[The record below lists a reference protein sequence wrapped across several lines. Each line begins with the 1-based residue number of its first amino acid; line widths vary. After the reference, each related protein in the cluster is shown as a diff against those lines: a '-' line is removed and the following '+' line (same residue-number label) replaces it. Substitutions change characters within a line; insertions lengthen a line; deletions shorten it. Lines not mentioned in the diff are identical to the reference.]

1 MANPGDVLG
10 SITKNSDLPKP
21 ETAEAVTRR
30 RKVKALIVNDSV
42 QALTT
47 ESVEKQGDKE
57 LGSSKQV
64 ESEIK
69 SLISSGQAIDPPF
82 DMFVL
87 STMSE
92 YNSEMGPCID
102 AMKTNIDGFGHRLI
116 YRGEQKELETDKVLA
131 RKVREERVRLENF
144 FLYAGLEDSFTKI
157 RKKMRSDL
165 EKTGNAYWE
174 VVRGPKKDIQYFVPV
189 KSYQVRLS
197 NRDKEPTEVD
207 FPIVKIG
214 SDGKSITNETFKAA
228 HHFRRYVQ
236 VSSLS
241 NGSKKSWFKQFGDPR
256 VLDRET
262 GQYVPQ
268 KNVDSFGDTGKPM
281 PENRKA
287 NEIVHWKMN
296 DDRSPYGL
304 PRWIG
309 IFLDILGDRKAS
321 EINYITFCNNNIP
334 SLIVSVS
341 NGQLTEETVE
351 RVKDF
356 FEKVQGD
363 DNRSKALVLEAEPSD
378 EDEGEDAGAIKIE
391 VKTLTEAQHDD
402 AMFQNYS
409 KENREKVRVI
419 WRLPPIFTGRAED
432 YTRTTAE
439 TSRALA
445 DEQVFAPEREDF
457 DDWVNRILFP
467 RMNILYHR
475 FKSNSPN
482 TTDNSELTK
491 ILSGAEKTGGITP
504 RIARKVLEDILSI
517 ELPPFPDD
525 FNPDIPFSLT
535 MAEAVKNM
543 GNPVE
548 PGQSVTA
555 LKGLETVMELTGG
568 SHPLIGALMVL
579 RKSLEDE
586 WLREASGSEENHGE

>member
-1 MANPGDVLG
+1 MSKRSDVL
-10 SITKNSDLPKP
+10 SEVVKNRDLPNP
-21 ETAEAVTRR
+21 ESTEALSVRR
-30 RKVKALIVNDSV
+30 RKVKAVVIENPERI
-42 QALTT
+42 AK
-47 ESVEKQGDKE
+47 KQDKE
-57 LGSSKQV
+57 LGTSKQV
-64 ESEIK
+64 EEELSR
-69 SLISSGQAIDPPF
+69 LITTGRAIDPPF
-82 DMFVL
+82 DLFVL

-102 AMKTNIDGFGHRLI
+102 AMKTNIDGFGHRLV
-116 YRGEQKELETDKVLA
+116 YRGDPKGLESDKACAKSVLA
-131 RKVREERVRLENF
+131 ERVRLENF
-144 FLYAGLEDSFTKI
+144 FLYAGLEESFIEI
-157 RKKMRSDL
+157 RKKMRGDL
-165 EKTGNAYWE
+165 ERTGNAYWE
-174 VVRGPKKDIQYFVPV
+174 VVRGPTGDIQYFVPM
-189 KSYQVRLS
+189 KSYQVRLT
-197 NRDKEPTEVD
+197 NRDLEPTEVD
-207 FPIVKIG
+207 FPVLKIEADGQSVTNG
-214 SDGKSITNETFKAA
+214 SFRVRTY
-228 HHFRRYVQ
+228 FRRFVQ
-236 VSSLS
+236 VSSTS
-241 NGSKKSWFKQFGDPR
+241 RGSKKSWFKQFGDPR

-262 GQYVPQ
+262 GEYVAPE
-268 KNVDSFGDTGKPM
+268 KAESFGDSGKPM
-281 PENRKA
+281 PVDRRA
-287 NEIVHWKMN
+287 NEVIHWKMN

-309 IFLDILGDRKAS
+309 IFIDILGDRKAS

-341 NGQLTEETVE
+341 NGQLTQETVD
-351 RVKDF
+351 RLRDF

-363 DNRSKALVLEAEPSD
+363 DNRSKALVLEAESSD

-409 KENREKVRVI
+409 KENKEKVRVT
-419 WRLPPIFTGRAED
+419 WRLPPIFTGRAQD

-445 DEQVFAPEREDF
+445 DEQVFAPPRSDF

-467 RMNILYHR
+467 RMGVLYHR

-491 ILSGAEKTGGITP
+491 ILSGAERTGGITP
-504 RIARKVLEDILSI
+504 RIARIVLEDILSI
-517 ELPPFPDD
+517 ELPPFPED

-555 LKGLETVMELTGG
+555 LKGLVDVAKLTGTT
-568 SHPLIGALMVL
+568 HPLIDALMIL
-579 RKSLEDE
+579 RKGFEDA
-586 WLREASGSEENHGE
+586 WLQEASEHEHKHE